1 MAKRGPNR
9 RKRAPK
15 LLFTEN
21 RGIGWHV
28 SFRDPSTGSPTR
40 HRFGLVS
47 RGDEAAAR
55 IEYHKWL
62 GEYLAHGAPK
72 PTGRKVTPLPP
83 PTEVVTL
90 PTEAVQGSLLVVASD
105 LLSSLQA
112 RVRSDDGPRRR
123 GSIAAPV
130 FSDRRRH
137 VRDFLEFLNSTH
149 GRGAVASMRLHD
161 LSMADVEGFNRWA
174 AQQGYSDSQVS
185 KRMQMVKAII
195 DRAGR
200 PEHGGQVLSWNWDSR
215 EAFHGKATEA
225 RTLPSS
231 SQLEAVLAEC
241 SARERA
247 MVWMAIGLGFGQR
260 DLAAVRVG
268 QIDRQGYDLRR
279 GKTGIERYGETPPY
293 VWACISRYM
302 EEAQRPAG
310 ELLFVTKRGQPL
322 VHGRSDSVT
331 QWWTRLRGRL
341 GDETKT
347 LGGFYV
353 LRHLGATELGSRPGC
368 SLGQIRRWLGHGA
381 SSNMA
386 DVYMRPVAPEQREVV
401 EWVRSTLERS
411 DVAER

>member
-1 MAKRGPNR
+1 MAKRGPNQ

-40 HRFGLVS
+40 HRFGLVK
-47 RGDEAAAR
+47 REDEAVAR

-62 GEYLAHGAPK
+62 GQYLEHGAPK
-72 PTGRKVTPLPP
+72 AAGRKVAPLPP
-83 PTEVVTL
+83 PAEVVTV

-112 RVRSDDGPRRR
+112 RVRTDDGPRRR
-123 GSIAAPV
+123 GSIARPV

-149 GRGAVASMRLHD
+149 GSGAVASMQLRD
-161 LSMADVEGFNRWA
+161 LTMADVEGFNQWA

-200 PEHGGQVLSWNWDSR
+200 PEHGGQVLAWNWDSR
-215 EAFHGKATEA
+215 ESFHGRATEA
-225 RTLPSS
+225 RTLPTKA
-231 SQLEAVLAEC
+231 QLEAVLAGC

-260 DLAAVRVG
+260 DLSAVRVG
-268 QIDRQGYDLRR
+268 QIDQQDYDLRR

-293 VWACISRYM
+293 VWACISRYLD
-302 EEAQRPAG
+302 EVHRPVG
-310 ELLFVTKRGQPL
+310 ELLFATKRGQPL

-331 QWWTRLRGRL
+331 QWWTKLRERL
-341 GDETKT
+341 GVDAKT

-386 DVYMRPVAPEQREVV
+386 DVYMRPVAPEHREVV
-401 EWVRSTLERS
+401 EWVRRTLAS
-411 DVAER
+411 AGPDS

>member
-1 MAKRGPNR
+1 MAKCGPNQ

-15 LLFTEN
+15 LSFTETQ
-21 RGIGWHV
+21 GIGWHV
-28 SFRDPSTGSPTR
+28 SFRDPATGSPTR
-40 HRFGLVS
+40 HRFRLKK
-47 RGDEAAAR
+47 REDEAAAR

-62 GEYLAHGAPK
+62 GDYLEHGAPK
-72 PTGRKVTPLPP
+72 PVGRKTTHLPP
-83 PTEVVTL
+83 PSEVLSVPAQTV
-90 PTEAVQGSLLVVASD
+90 PGSLLMVASD

-112 RVRSDDGPRRR
+112 RVRTDDGPRRR
-123 GSIAAPV
+123 GSIARPV

-137 VRDFLEFLNSTH
+137 ARDFLAFLNTTH
-149 GRGAVASMRLHD
+149 GQGTVASMRVRD
-161 LSMADVEGFNRWA
+161 LTMADVEGFNQWA

-200 PEHGGQVLSWNWDSR
+200 PEHGSQVLTWNWDSR
-215 EAFHGKATEA
+215 ESFHGKATEA
-225 RTLPSS
+225 RTLPSKA
-231 SQLEAVLAEC
+231 QLKAVLAAC
-241 SARERA
+241 STRERA

-268 QIDRQGYDLRR
+268 QIDEQGYDLRR
-279 GKTGIERYGETPPY
+279 GKTGIERYGDTPPY
-293 VWACISRYM
+293 IWACISRYL
-302 EEAQRPAG
+302 EEVDRPYG
-310 ELLFVTKRGQPL
+310 ELLFVTKRGQPV

-341 GDETKT
+341 GFDAKT

-368 SLGQIRRWLGHGA
+368 SLGDIRRWLGHGA

-401 EWVRSTLERS
+401 EWVRATLECS
-411 DVAER
+411 DCGS

>member
-1 MAKRGPNR
+1 MARLVPR
-9 RKRAPK
+9 SIVP
-15 LLFTEN
+15 
-21 RGIGWHV
+21 
-28 SFRDPSTGSPTR
+28 SPTR
-40 HRFGLVS
+40 HSFGLVK
-47 RGDEAAAR
+47 REDEPAAR

-62 GEYLAHGAPK
+62 GEYLENGAPK
-72 PTGRKVTPLPP
+72 PAGRKATPLPP
-83 PTEVVTL
+83 PAEVVTV
-90 PTEAVQGSLLVVASD
+90 PAEAVQGSLLVVASD

-112 RVRSDDGPRRR
+112 RVRTDDGPRRR
-123 GSIAAPV
+123 GSIARPV

-149 GRGAVASMRLHD
+149 GSGAVASMRLRD
-161 LSMADVEGFNRWA
+161 LTMADVEGFNQWA

-185 KRMQMVKAII
+185 KWMQMVKATI

-200 PEHGGQVLSWNWDSR
+200 PEHGGQVLAWNWDSR
-215 EAFHGKATEA
+215 ETFHGKATEA
-225 RTLPSS
+225 RTLPSKA
-231 SQLEAVLAEC
+231 QLEAVLAEC
-241 SARERA
+241 SARDRA

-268 QIDRQGYDLRR
+268 QVDRQGYDLRR
-279 GKTGIERYGETPPY
+279 GNTGIERYGETPPY
-293 VWACISRYM
+293 VWACISRYL
-302 EEAQRPAG
+302 EAVQRPAG

-331 QWWTRLRGRL
+331 QWWAKLRGRL
-341 GDETKT
+341 GFDAKT

-386 DVYMRPVAPEQREVV
+386 DVYMRPVAPEQRDVV
-401 EWVRSTLERS
+401 EWVRCTLERS
-411 DVAER
+411 HVTN